1 MTTVEDRD
9 AEVRLSE
16 LETGLSSNTKSVGK
30 EVDNAMSKP
39 SASSSSTL
47 YMLFLSLVLLP
58 TMKCASIKLFFCVV
72 FICPS
77 IHL

>member
-9 AEVRLSE
+9 AKVRLSE

-47 YMLFLSLVLLP
+47 YMLVLLP
-58 TMKCASIKLFFCVV
+58 TMKSASIKLFFCVV